1 MNLKIEKLD
10 DFGRGI
16 TYIDGKVTFVKNAVI
31 GDIVEVVITKSKKK
45 YNEAIIKKVI
55 KPSDK
60 RVKPM
65 CPYFNECGGCVL
77 QNLNY
82 DDGLLFKK
90 EKVINYFKKNNL
102 DINPLVIKCNKYNY
116 RNKIT
121 LKIVNGNI
129 GYYESNSHKI
139 IPILK
144 CEIAYKKI
152 NDTISL
158 IKGFN
163 ILNGEVI
170 IRCNYKEEILIAIT
184 SNDKVNIDYDNL
196 DESIVGIILNDKT
209 IYKDNYFYEKVNNL
223 VYKVSYNSFFQ
234 VNVEVAKEL
243 FSLVD
248 KNIYENDYVLDLY
261 SGVGTFSLNCSKAKK
276 VYGVEIVEN
285 AILNALENALLN
297 HKDNVEFILSDA
309 SKIVDIDFEFNKLIV
324 DPPRAGLSK
333 EVINFI
339 NEKLPEKIIYISCD
353 YHTQVRDINLL
364 PDYKI
369 TKSYVCDMFPYT
381 YHVECVSV
389 LHRKSLEK

>member
-16 TYIDGKVTFVKNAVI
+16 TYLDGKVTFVKNAVI
-31 GDIVEVVITKSKKK
+31 GDIVDIVITKSKKK
-45 YNEAIIKKVI
+45 YNEAIIKKIV

-60 RVKPM
+60 RVEPI

-90 EKVINYFKKNNL
+90 DKVINYFKKNKL
-102 DINPLVIKCNKYNY
+102 DLNPLVIKCNKYNY

-139 IPILK
+139 IPILT
-144 CEIAYKKI
+144 CAIAYEKI

-158 IKGFN
+158 IKNFN

-184 SNDKVNIDYDNL
+184 SNDEINIDYNNL
-196 DESIVGIILNDKT
+196 DKSIVGIILNDKT
-209 IYKDNYFYEKVNNL
+209 IYKNNYFYEKVNDL

-234 VNVEVAKEL
+234 VNIEIAKEL
-243 FSLVD
+243 FSLVSN
-248 KNIYENDYVLDLY
+248 NIQENEIVLDLY
-261 SGVGTFSLNCSKAKK
+261 SGVGTFSLSCSKAKK

-285 AILNALENALLN
+285 AILNARENALLN
-297 HKDNVEFILSDA
+297 HKKNVEFILSDA

-369 TKSYVCDMFPYT
+369 IKSYVCDMFPHT
-381 YHVECVSV
+381 YHVETVCV
-389 LHRKSLEK
+389 LEKNKK

>member
-16 TYIDGKVTFVKNAVI
+16 TYLDGKVTFVKNAVI

-82 DDGLLFKK
+82 GDGLLFKK

-102 DINPLVIKCNKYNY
+102 DINPFVIKCNRYNY

-139 IPILK
+139 IPIFK
-144 CEIAYKKI
+144 CEIAYEKI

-158 IKGFN
+158 IKNFN
-163 ILNGEVI
+163 IINGEVI
-170 IRCNYKEEILIAIT
+170 IRCNYKGEILIAIT
-184 SNDKVNIDYDNL
+184 SNDEINIDYNNL
-196 DESIVGIILNDKT
+196 DKSIVGIILNDKT

-248 KNIYENDYVLDLY
+248 KNICENDYVLDLY
-261 SGVGTFSLNCSKAKK
+261 SGVGTFSLSCSKAKK
-276 VYGVEIVEN
+276 VYGVEIVKN

-333 EVINFI
+333 EVIDFI
-339 NEKLPEKIIYISCD
+339 NKKLPEKIIYISCD

-364 PDYKI
+364 VDYKI

-381 YHVECVSV
+381 YHIESV
-389 LHRKSLEK
+389 ILLQRKD